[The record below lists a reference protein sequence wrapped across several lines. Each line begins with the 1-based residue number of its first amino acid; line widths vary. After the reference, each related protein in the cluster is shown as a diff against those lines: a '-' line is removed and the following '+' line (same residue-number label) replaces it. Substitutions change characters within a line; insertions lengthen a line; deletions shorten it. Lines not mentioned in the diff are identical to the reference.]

1 MQNNREIRI
10 STGGSRK
17 AMSWPVCVLMWS
29 EFVEKL
35 KTPQR
40 GSETL
45 EQYLALPKSQQD
57 ELKDVGGF
65 VGGPLRGTGE
75 RQPTWKGVT

>member
-17 AMSWPVCVLMWS
+17 STNWPVCVLMWS

-45 EQYLALPKSQQD
+45 EQ
-57 ELKDVGGF
+57 
-65 VGGPLRGTGE
+65 
-75 RQPTWKGVT
+75 

>member
-45 EQYLALPKSQQD
+45 
-57 ELKDVGGF
+57 
-65 VGGPLRGTGE
+65 
-75 RQPTWKGVT
+75 